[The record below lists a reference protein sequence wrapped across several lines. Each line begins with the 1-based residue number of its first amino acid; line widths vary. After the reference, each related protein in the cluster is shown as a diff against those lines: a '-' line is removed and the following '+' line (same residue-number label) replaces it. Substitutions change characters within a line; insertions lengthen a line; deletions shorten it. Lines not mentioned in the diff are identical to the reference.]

1 MTSSP
6 VDGKKD
12 RIPVVENMDEWGER
26 FEAGWLA
33 YVKQNVVGVP
43 DASPDWDL
51 YKGARN
57 RQTPAGKGIDLSKSR
72 LLLVSSAGG
81 SLISANQPF
90 DAEHVIS
97 DPTIRAFPASTPLSD
112 VRFDHTHYDHA
123 AIEVD
128 PQVQLP
134 LRHLGDMA
142 ADGTIGE
149 LTDNVVNFS
158 GYQPDIRIIANE
170 IAPRILDAA
179 REEKADAA
187 LLVPA

>member
-1 MTSSP
+1 LSP
-6 VDGKKD
+6 SPT
-12 RIPVVENMDEWGER
+12 RIPVVENSDEWGER

-33 YVKQNVVGVP
+33 YVKENVVGVP

-57 RQTPAGKGIDLSKSR
+57 RQWVSGKGIDVSKSR
-72 LLLVSSAGG
+72 VLLVSSAGG
-81 SLISANQPF
+81 SLVSANAPF
-90 DAEHVIS
+90 DAENPIS
-97 DPTIRAFPASTPLSD
+97 DPTIRVFPSSTPLD
-112 VRFDHTHYDHA
+112 EVRFDATHYDHA
-123 AIEVD
+123 GINVD

-134 LRHLGDMA
+134 LRHMEDLA

-158 GYQPDIRIIANE
+158 GYQPDIRIVANE
-170 IAPRILDAA
+170 VAPRILDAA

>member
-1 MTSSP
+1 MTSAS
-6 VDGKKD
+6 D
-12 RIPVVENMDEWGER
+12 RIPIVENMDAWAEK

-33 YVKQNVVGVP
+33 YVKENVVGVL

-57 RQTPAGKGIDLSKSR
+57 RTTPSGKGVTLANAR

-81 SLISANQPF
+81 SLISANEPF
-90 DAEHVIS
+90 DSENLIS
-97 DPTIRAFPASTPLSD
+97 DFTIRKFPVSTRLSG
-112 VRFDHTHYDHA
+112 VRFDHMHYDHA
-123 AIEVD
+123 AVEED

-134 LRHLGDMA
+134 LRHLEAMA
-142 ADGTIGE
+142 AEGTIGD
-149 LTDNVVNFS
+149 LTKNVVSFS
-158 GYQPDIRIIANE
+158 GYQPDIRIVANE
-170 IAPRILDAA
+170 VAPRILEAA